1 MSALN
6 SGRQSPP
13 PERQSGSQLQ
23 DTPGSGRTNVGK
35 PPAHETSQQSS
46 EYFRD
51 NVLTSNPEH
60 PLEKIEA
67 EKFAKGKQH

>member
-1 MSALN
+1 MSAPY

-13 PERQSGSQLQ
+13 PERQSGAQLQ
-23 DTPGSGRTNVGK
+23 DTPGSGKTDVGTH
-35 PPAHETSQQSS
+35 PEPEFSQHS
-46 EYFRD
+46 D

-67 EKFAKGKQH
+67 EKYTKGKYH